1 MAAWIS
7 ALSLATLAV
16 VAAIT
21 AYLGWQRAALFRESF
36 PSISVEL
43 TQERIWVDEAWT
55 LLVLSATLKNTSQV
69 LVRVESVDWKLEQ
82 MTPGTSETIELFSSP
97 SSLRPFEDFT
107 LEPQEED
114 IVFSE
119 AWIPTPNTAQPVYA
133 QLVVHCPQAKK
144 SESGGWIRRSYFV
157 LEKYDA

>member
-7 ALSLATLAV
+7 ALSLATLAI

-43 TQERIWVDEAWT
+43 TQECVWVDETWT
-55 LLVLSATLKNTSQV
+55 LLVLSARLKNTSQV
-69 LVRVESVDWKLEQ
+69 LVKVESVDWKLVQ
-82 MTPGTSETIELFSSP
+82 IFPGLSETVELFTSP
-97 SSLRPFEDFT
+97 ADQPTFGDFT

-114 IVFSE
+114 IIFSE
-119 AWIPTPNTAQPVYA
+119 AWTPTPATAQPVFA
-133 QLVVHCPQAKK
+133 QLVVHCAQAKD
-144 SESGGWIRRSYFV
+144 SETAGWVRRNYFI
-157 LEKYDA
+157 LEKYNA

>member
-7 ALSLATLAV
+7 ALSLATLAI

-21 AYLGWQRAALFRESF
+21 AYLGWQRSALFRESF

-43 TQERIWVDEAWT
+43 TQECVWVDEEWT
-55 LLVLSATLKNTSQV
+55 LLVLSARLKNTSQV
-69 LVRVESVDWKLEQ
+69 LVKIESVDWKLVQ
-82 MTPGTSETIELFSSP
+82 IFPGVANAVELFASP
-97 SSLRPFEDFT
+97 TEQTPLGDFT

-114 IVFSE
+114 VIFSE
-119 AWIPTPNTAQPVYA
+119 AWTPTPATAQPVFA

-144 SESGGWIRRSYFV
+144 AESGGWVRRSYFI
-157 LEKYDA
+157 LEKYNA